1 MQNRTAPA
9 AQDARGFTILP
20 KLLPASGI
28 LNKQREERTVTSVE
42 ALSDSLVG
50 EIFKAL
56 GLAENGWARRRF
68 GGVFRKAAVRL
79 SRVGVTFDQ
88 LCARDGFGAAAEWA
102 LTHWCTDIRARG
114 VEHVPPDKPLLVI
127 SNHPGTYDAL
137 VIASRLRRDDL
148 RLISSD
154 IPFLKQLPHAKD
166 HFFFV
171 DMDPLVRANATRKGI
186 RHLEKGGAIL
196 LYGSGEI
203 DPDPAL
209 SGEAPHHIDRWSRSI
224 ELFLRRVPETR
235 VLLSVVSHSV
245 SARWARSPISW
256 FRRLPLDKRRL
267 VEFGQVLQQLFFPG
281 SLYLSPRLSF
291 AAPIRVDELR
301 AEAGTSALL
310 PTIIAREKQ
319 LLSEHLAAF
328 GASRILSTTRP

>member
-1 MQNRTAPA
+1 
-9 AQDARGFTILP
+9 
-20 KLLPASGI
+20 
-28 LNKQREERTVTSVE
+28 VTSVE
-42 ALSDSLVG
+42 ALSDSLIG

-56 GLAENGWARRRF
+56 GLAERGWARRRF
-68 GGVFRKAAVRL
+68 GGVFRKAADRL

-102 LTHWCTDIRARG
+102 LTNWCADIRARG

-137 VIASRLRRDDL
+137 VIASRLRRNDL
-148 RLISSD
+148 RLIASD

-171 DMDPLVRANATRKGI
+171 DMDPLVRANATRHGI

-209 SGEAPHHIDRWSRSI
+209 SGEAPHHIDKWSRSI

-245 SARWARSPISW
+245 SDRWARSPIAW

-267 VEFGQVLQQLFFPG
+267 VEFRPISTVVLPGQPVPFAPLVLRT
-281 SLYLSPRLSF
+281 SRPRR
-291 AAPIRVDELR
+291 RV
-301 AEAGTSALL
+301 AGW
-310 PTIIAREKQ
+310 
-319 LLSEHLAAF
+319 
-328 GASRILSTTRP
+328 G